1 MNWSRIGIN
10 RWVASDYLE
19 RVNNV
24 YLPIVITP
32 PPPNDPLPQ
41 LPVEAMSQNDPR
53 WKSIRLGTSGVTIG
67 QQGCLITCVA
77 MVARFY
83 GYDTDPAR
91 LNTWLKDHNGY
102 SNGNL
107 FNWYSTWLKVATWEE
122 CLNIPAP
129 LNKLDEALAKGEPC
143 ICWVDFDP
151 NTAVMDMHWIV
162 ITGKLGADDYVMID
176 PWDGWQGSF
185 KSRYIDPSRWIFR
198 IVSYRRNA

>member
-1 MNWSRIGIN
+1 MNWSRIGIT

-24 YLPIVITP
+24 YLPIVVTP
-32 PPPNDPLPQ
+32 PPLQPSGNLAVTPY
-41 LPVEAMSQNDPR
+41 SQNDPR

-129 LNKLDEALAKGEPC
+129 LNKLDEALAKGEPA
-143 ICWVDFDP
+143 IVWVDFNP
-151 NTAVMDMHWIV
+151 ATATVDMHWVLLI
-162 ITGKLGADDYVMID
+162 GKLADEDYVMID

-185 KSRYIDPSRWIFR
+185 KSRYKDAKRYIYR
-198 IVSYRRNA
+198 IVSYRRQV